1 MFGRWAGLM
10 GEEHWRT
17 DPRFRDDI
25 SRGDNGAAIC
35 DRMAT
40 WCAARTTAE
49 ALGAL
54 ERAGIPG
61 ASVLTP
67 QEVLENPQVQAT
79 GVFEALEFPGLARAV
94 PVPRAPVWLSE
105 TPGTIRRRAPLVG
118 EHTDVILADLGYGS
132 EAIAEL
138 RGKGVV

>member
-1 MFGRWAGLM
+1 MFGRCAGLM

-40 WCAARTTAE
+40 WCAARSTAE
-49 ALGAL
+49 ALAAL
-54 ERAGIPG
+54 EQAGIPG

-105 TPGTIRRRAPLVG
+105 TPGTIRRRAPLLG

-138 RGKGVV
+138 HRKGVV